1 MDWITPRGCE
11 TSGLCRPRPAL
22 SPHMISHLGRITL
35 AILTGLGDF
44 ALFVTRAIRAM
55 PYAPGLGFRCVRSI
69 EEQGVRSFPVVVI
82 VGAFTGLV
90 LGLQGYHVMSRFGS
104 ESLVGSFVSL
114 TLARELA
121 PVLAALVI
129 VGQAG
134 SALAAELGLK
144 RNSEQ
149 IEALETM
156 GVDSLGYLIAPRLLA
171 AVVIFPI
178 LTVFFTLIGSAG
190 GFISA
195 SVMMGLNG
203 PTYWSTARDA
213 LQPEDLVQCLLKAL
227 VFGALTIAICAHTG
241 FTAHRRTN
249 VAGARAVSA
258 STTRA
263 VVLAS
268 ITVLAADFLLTSLHT

>member
-1 MDWITPRGCE
+1 MITYV
-11 TSGLCRPRPAL
+11 
-22 SPHMISHLGRITL
+22 GRVTL
-35 AILTGLGDF
+35 ATVAGLGDF
-44 ALFVTRAIRAM
+44 ALFITRALCAVPR
-55 PYAPGLGFRCVRSI
+55 APGLGLRWVRAI
-69 EEQGVRSFPVVVI
+69 EEQGVRSLPVVVI

-134 SALAAELGLK
+134 SALAAELGLQ

-149 IEALETM
+149 IDALGTM
-156 GVDSLGYLIAPRLLA
+156 GIDPLGYLIAPRLLA

-178 LTVFFTLIGSAG
+178 LTVFFTLVGGAG
-190 GFISA
+190 GFVSA
-195 SVMMGLNG
+195 SVMMGLDG
-203 PTYWSTARDA
+203 PTYWSAARDA
-213 LQPEDLVQCLLKAL
+213 LQPEDVVECLLKAL
-227 VFGALTIAICAHTG
+227 VFGAVTIAICARTG
-241 FTAHRRTN
+241 FTTDRRTK

-263 VVLAS
+263 VVFAS
-268 ITVLAADFLLTSLHT
+268 ITVLAADFLLTSLLT

>member
-1 MDWITPRGCE
+1 
-11 TSGLCRPRPAL
+11 
-22 SPHMISHLGRITL
+22 MISLLGKNML
-35 AILTGLGDF
+35 AAVAELGGF
-44 ALFVTRAIRAM
+44 ALFTTRALRSVSHSPRLGRRWIRAM
-55 PYAPGLGFRCVRSI
+55 H
-69 EEQGVRSFPVVVI
+69 EQGVRCVPVVVI
-82 VGAFTGLV
+82 VGMFTGLV

-134 SALAAELGLK
+134 SALAAELGLQ

-149 IEALETM
+149 IDALGTM
-156 GVDSLGYLIAPRLLA
+156 GIDPLGYLIAPRLLA
-171 AVVIFPI
+171 AIVIYPI
-178 LTVFFTLIGSAG
+178 LTVFFTLIGEVG
-190 GFISA
+190 GFMSA
-195 SVMMGLNG
+195 SMIMGLDG
-203 PTYWSTARDA
+203 PTYWTAARDA
-213 LQPEDLVQCLLKAL
+213 IQPEDMIECLLKAL
-227 VFGALTIAICAHTG
+227 VFGAVTIAICAHTG
-241 FTAHRRTN
+241 FNTHIRGD

-268 ITVLAADFLLTSLHT
+268 ISVLAADFLLTSLLT

>member
-1 MDWITPRGCE
+1 MT
-11 TSGLCRPRPAL
+11 TF
-22 SPHMISHLGRITL
+22 LGRNAL
-35 AILTGLGDF
+35 AAVAELGDF
-44 ALFVTRAIRAM
+44 ALFTTRALRSV
-55 PYAPGLGFRCVRSI
+55 PHSPGLGRRWMRAI
-69 EEQGVRSFPVVVI
+69 HEQGVRCLPVIAI

-134 SALAAELGLK
+134 SALAAELGLQ

-149 IEALETM
+149 IDALGTM
-156 GVDSLGYLIAPRLLA
+156 GIDPLGYLIAPRLLA

-178 LTVFFTLIGSAG
+178 LSVCFTLIGGAG
-190 GFISA
+190 GFLSA
-195 SVMMGLNG
+195 STMMGLDG
-203 PTYWSTARDA
+203 PTYWSAARDA
-213 LQPEDLVQCLLKAL
+213 LKPEDMVECLLKAL
-227 VFGALTIAICAHTG
+227 VFGAVTVAICAYTG
-241 FTAHRRTN
+241 FYTHRRAD

-268 ITVLAADFLLTSLHT
+268 IAVLAADFLLTSLLT

>member
-1 MDWITPRGCE
+1 MIA
-11 TSGLCRPRPAL
+11 AL
-22 SPHMISHLGRITL
+22 GKTAL
-35 AILTGLGDF
+35 ATVAGLGDF
-44 ALFVTRAIRAM
+44 ALFTTRALRAV
-55 PYAPGLGFRCVRSI
+55 PRARGLGRRWVRAI
-69 EEQGVRSFPVVVI
+69 HEQGVRCLPVVVI

-121 PVLAALVI
+121 PVLAALMI

-134 SALAAELGLK
+134 SALAAELGLQ

-149 IEALETM
+149 IDALGTM
-156 GVDSLGYLIAPRLLA
+156 GIDPLGYLIAPRLLA

-178 LTVFFTLIGSAG
+178 LTVFFTLIGGTG
-190 GFISA
+190 GFLSA
-195 SVMMGLNG
+195 SVMMGLDG
-203 PTYWSTARDA
+203 PTYWSAARDA
-213 LQPEDLVQCLLKAL
+213 LQPEDMIECLLKAL
-227 VFGALTIAICAHTG
+227 VFGTVTIALCAHTG
-241 FTAHRRTN
+241 FNAHRRTD

-268 ITVLAADFLLTSLHT
+268 IAVLAADFLLTAVLT